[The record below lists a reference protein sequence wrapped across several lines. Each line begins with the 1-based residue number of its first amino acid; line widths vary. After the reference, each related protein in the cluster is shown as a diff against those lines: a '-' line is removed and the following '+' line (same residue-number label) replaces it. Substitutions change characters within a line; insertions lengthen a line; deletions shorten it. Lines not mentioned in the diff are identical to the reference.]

1 MTTKSDRFNEKED
14 YDPFQI
20 VDRLGHKVRRI
31 TRMKTLRMN
40 SRDSRKTTGTNLG
53 TLVKAD
59 KSQTKRR
66 QVLGCIWVI
75 VYNNKNCFL
84 EVFKARSVRWRTT
97 KIDLETQKPDAVKA
111 FANCDLDETSHV
123 VNYDQQLRK
132 LRLSQAYRQ
141 LDKLTTRFDIETAG
155 RLPDNLM
162 FLMIPTTR
170 LQSADRTIAFIS
182 RLFKSLP
189 LELTDHWH
197 IRCDNRQ
204 TLRPADELAL
214 LTLNRYESILRQEVN
229 ENGVGTWIDKS
240 REIVCRTKA
249 ALFSYKAPFSAR
261 TVF

>member
-20 VDRLGHKVRRI
+20 VDRLGHKGLQEDDWNGRSY
-31 TRMKTLRMN
+31 T
-40 SRDSRKTTGTNLG
+40 
-53 TLVKAD
+53 D
-59 KSQTKRR
+59 KKFQCTKRR

-162 FLMIPTTR
+162 FLMTPTTR

-182 RLFKSLP
+182 RLFKSLS
-189 LELTDHWH
+189 LELIDHWY
-197 IRCDNRQ
+197 IRCNNRQ
-204 TLRPADELAL
+204 TQRPADELAL

-229 ENGVGTWIDKS
+229 ENGVGTWIGKPQAS
-240 REIVCRTKA
+240 
-249 ALFSYKAPFSAR
+249 
-261 TVF
+261 